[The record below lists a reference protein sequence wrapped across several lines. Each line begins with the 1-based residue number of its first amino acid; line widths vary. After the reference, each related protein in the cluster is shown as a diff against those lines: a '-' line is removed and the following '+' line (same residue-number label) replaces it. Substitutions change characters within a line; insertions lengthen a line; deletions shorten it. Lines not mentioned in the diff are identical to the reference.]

1 MATET
6 SQVQPQYS
14 QIYSLAVKPGIKR
27 DGTVFETAEY
37 TDGVWCRFQRGTPK
51 KMGGYNQLFS
61 TFNGIPRGMI
71 AIPYNGVNYVFA
83 GNQNGLD
90 VFTLGNSYGLGSGP
104 YSALFQPGYD
114 GVPVVSNTTTTVS
127 LTSTA
132 TPIVDYTKA
141 FPIGTKI
148 VFSQTV
154 GATVYT
160 VTASSFTTPNTS
172 VTFAPA
178 LGSGIT
184 VSNIYVANVNFASSP
199 NLLWQFDAQ
208 HNPVG
213 GALSV
218 IAHPGLN
225 LSSVDNAINTQVQLG
240 SILPNSSEQW
250 SLTGLADSGGQNPTF
265 QPISVSGGVCVLYPY
280 LFVYGNDGYIANNNV
295 STTYSSQTLTD
306 WNGATANQVNMASS
320 KIIKGLPM
328 RGGTNSPSGLFWAT
342 DSLIRVSFNGVAPY
356 YWNYDIISSQISVM
370 SSNSI
375 VEMDGIYYWMGVDR
389 FYIYN
394 GSVKLLPN
402 DKNVNWLFDNLNYVQ
417 RQKVWATKVPRFNEI
432 WFFYPR
438 GTATECT
445 DAIIYNVKDQIWYDA
460 GQAIGAQRSCGY
472 TTEIFPNPIWADWN
486 YKTMFGEP
494 FNVISTPTGQSA
506 PTSSQFY
513 VSGDATP
520 TFGPGTYVAFSNTP
534 GATIYKI
541 SSSTFINTTAIG
553 IPGAT
558 LVTVA
563 TAISPAPTAGIVVYG
578 IVGGYSIW
586 QHEQSVNQT
595 SGVRENAIESSF
607 TTCDLSWLAG
617 NPSTHAEPIGINRR
631 LHIRRVEPDF
641 VQSGTLNMTVLGKK
655 YANGPEED
663 SGPIPFGPDT
673 DNIDKIDTRIEHRE
687 ARLKFESNEIDGNYE
702 LGRIL
707 MTVELGDERP

>member
-486 YKTMFGEP
+486 YKTMFSEP

>member
-14 QIYSLAVKPGIKR
+14 QVYSLAVKPGIKR

-178 LGSGIT
+178 LGSGVT

-370 SSNSI
+370 SSSSI

-486 YKTMFGEP
+486 YKTVFGEP
-494 FNVISTPTGQSA
+494 FKVISTPTGQSA

-586 QHEQSVNQT
+586 QHEQSVNET

>member
-178 LGSGIT
+178 LGSGVT

-486 YKTMFGEP
+486 YKTVFGEP

>member
-178 LGSGIT
+178 LGSGVT

>member
-14 QIYSLAVKPGIKR
+14 QVYSLAVKPGIKR

-178 LGSGIT
+178 LGSGVT

-370 SSNSI
+370 SSSSI

-486 YKTMFGEP
+486 YKTVFGEP
-494 FNVISTPTGQSA
+494 FKVISTPTGQSA

-586 QHEQSVNQT
+586 QHEQGVNET